1 MSAWIQ
7 HVKRFQEANGC
18 SYKDALKH
26 AGATY
31 LKGSGY
37 GKFDPDNIQYH
48 TTGGTF
54 KTFAKQQEKNV
65 KRQAKKRLI
74 DAIEDKAESLLGMGA
89 VGQMLKESAAGNVVR
104 LLDSGTDRATRAMS
118 GGNIQKATKKQ
129 LIKIIEVLGDKG
141 ADYLS
146 GMGMTGDMLKRSA
159 AGNVVRL
166 LDSGTDRATRA
177 MSGSSVNRFKKAN
190 RWQTFVDTTIRDT
203 IDTGAKGAKAYYN
216 ATSPMEQM
224 GFGLK
229 RHKRLSGRALLA
241 AGY

>member
-31 LKGSGY
+31 LKGSGD

-48 TTGGTF
+48 TTG
-54 KTFAKQQEKNV
+54 K
-65 KRQAKKRLI
+65 
-74 DAIEDKAESLLGMGA
+74 GA
-89 VGQMLKESAAGNVVR
+89 VGQ
-104 LLDSGTDRATRAMS
+104 
-118 GGNIQKATKKQ
+118 
-129 LIKIIEVLGDKG
+129 
-141 ADYLS
+141 
-146 GMGMTGDMLKRSA
+146 MLKRSA

-166 LDSGTDRATRA
+166 LDSGTNRATREMEGGNIKRA
-177 MSGSSVNRFKKAN
+177 TKKQLIKIIKILGDKGAEQLSGMGAVGQMLKRSAADNVVRLMDSGTNRATSEMEGSSVNRFKKAN

-203 IDTGAKGAKAYYN
+203 IDTGGKAARVYYDSTN
-216 ATSPMEQM
+216 PMEQM

-229 RHKRLSGRALLA
+229 KHKRLSGRALLA